1 MAVLLRKPARK
12 PPSPKS
18 PATPKNPTLELL
30 DTGVPGLNEVL
41 GGGVPTFS
49 FNLIAGGPGSGKTTL
64 SMQLLFANATADR
77 PGLFITLLGETSLK
91 MLRYQQR
98 FDFFDPARVGSE
110 VHFLNL
116 SEEAL
121 TGDLDALLQRII
133 QEVDRLHPGV
143 VVVDSIRSLI
153 RALRT
158 DVRTGQL
165 EHFTQR
171 LGMHLTTWEITSFL
185 IGEYTEDE
193 LRDPVFTVADG
204 IFWLSQAVNRNS
216 VVRRLQIVKAR
227 GVAQMPG
234 LHTMRMTSAGVQ
246 IFPRT
251 PQRAGDVHLR
261 GNKRLSS
268 GIAGLDDMMGG
279 GIPAGDSLV
288 LAGPTGTGKTTFAM
302 KFVAAGLAAGEA
314 AVIAI
319 FEEHPDVYL
328 QRAKS
333 IEVDLRE
340 AVREG
345 KLKIIY
351 LRPLDLSVDETL
363 DEIRNAVKRMGATR
377 VVIDSISGFEMALA
391 PAFREDFRESLYRL
405 IGALTGLGVT
415 MFSTVEVVEGGEEGS
430 TGLQLT
436 GYQVSFLTDDILSQ
450 RYLEIEGELRKAI
463 VVVKMRGSAH
473 SRDFRTYDITGSGV
487 QLHGSLRDY
496 DGIITGMP
504 TRQLRIPPPSHP
516 GLTEQEVLVLEL
528 VTRGGTMSPA
538 EVSKQ
543 TGLALAAVEL
553 ILDRLVQLQYAN
565 RKSGRYEAENPSAR
579 SLRS

>member
-1 MAVLLRKPARK
+1 
-12 PPSPKS
+12 
-18 PATPKNPTLELL
+18 
-30 DTGVPGLNEVL
+30 
-41 GGGVPTFS
+41 
-49 FNLIAGGPGSGKTTL
+49 
-64 SMQLLFANATADR
+64 
-77 PGLFITLLGETSLK
+77 
-91 MLRYQQR
+91 
-98 FDFFDPARVGSE
+98 
-110 VHFLNL
+110 
-116 SEEAL
+116 
-121 TGDLDALLQRII
+121 
-133 QEVDRLHPGV
+133 
-143 VVVDSIRSLI
+143 
-153 RALRT
+153 
-158 DVRTGQL
+158 
-165 EHFTQR
+165 
-171 LGMHLTTWEITSFL
+171 
-185 IGEYTEDE
+185 
-193 LRDPVFTVADG
+193 
-204 IFWLSQAVNRNS
+204 
-216 VVRRLQIVKAR
+216 
-227 GVAQMPG
+227 
-234 LHTMRMTSAGVQ
+234 
-246 IFPRT
+246 
-251 PQRAGDVHLR
+251 
-261 GNKRLSS
+261 
-268 GIAGLDDMMGG
+268 
-279 GIPAGDSLV
+279 
-288 LAGPTGTGKTTFAM
+288 
-302 KFVAAGLAAGEA
+302 
-314 AVIAI
+314 
-319 FEEHPDVYL
+319 
-328 QRAKS
+328 
-333 IEVDLRE
+333 
-340 AVREG
+340 
-345 KLKIIY
+345 
-351 LRPLDLSVDETL
+351 
-363 DEIRNAVKRMGATR
+363 
-377 VVIDSISGFEMALA
+377 MALA